1 LRPTPNKD
9 AVNKTGKPKLLHNV
23 FSVLIPPL
31 LAAWRVGSGW
41 LDSFFVHHAADDAAQ
56 IHLPVH
62 RLEPVHAVRTQ

>member
-1 LRPTPNKD
+1 MAAATL
-9 AVNKTGKPKLLHNV
+9 
-23 FSVLIPPL
+23 SSL

-41 LDSFFVHHAADDAAQ
+41 IDSFFVHHAADDAAQ